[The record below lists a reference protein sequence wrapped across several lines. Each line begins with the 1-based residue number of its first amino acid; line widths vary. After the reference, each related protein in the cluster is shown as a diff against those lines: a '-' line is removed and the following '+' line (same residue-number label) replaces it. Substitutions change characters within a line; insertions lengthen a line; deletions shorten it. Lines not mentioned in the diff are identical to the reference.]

1 MILKDRVAI
10 LVKEKLQEEDY
21 FLVSLKVSVTNDI
34 TILFDSMKG
43 VSFKDCLNLSRYIEQ
58 NLDREIED
66 YSLNVSSPGLGTPFQ
81 VKEQYLKNTGREIK
95 IITKEGRRL
104 KGILISYGK
113 DLVIQKY
120 NKSNNI
126 EDIRIDLEQIKETK
140 LVVKFK

>member
-1 MILKDRVAI
+1 MILKDRVAV

-43 VSFKDCLNLSRYIEQ
+43 VSFKDCLNLSRYIDQ

-81 VKEQYLKNTGREIK
+81 VKEQYLKNIGREIK

-113 DLVIQKY
+113 GLVIQKY

>member
-10 LVKEKLQEEDY
+10 LVKENLQEEDC

-34 TILFDSMKG
+34 TILFDSTKG

-81 VKEQYLKNTGREIK
+81 VKEQYLKNIGREIK
-95 IITKEGRRL
+95 IITKEGNRI
-104 KGILISYGK
+104 KGILISYGT
-113 DLVIQKY
+113 DLVIQKN
-120 NKSNNI
+120 NKSKNRD
-126 EDIRIDLEQIKETK
+126 DIRIAHEQIKETK

>member
-10 LVKEKLQEEDY
+10 LVKENLQEEDC

-34 TILFDSMKG
+34 TILFDSTKG

-66 YSLNVSSPGLGTPFQ
+66 YRLNVASPGLCTPIQ
-81 VKEQYLKNTGREIK
+81 VKEQYLKNIGREIK
-95 IITKEGRRL
+95 IITKEGNRI
-104 KGILISYGK
+104 KGILISYGT
-113 DLVIQKY
+113 DLVIQKN
-120 NKSNNI
+120 NKSKNR
-126 EDIRIDLEQIKETK
+126 EDIRIAHEQIKETK

>member
-81 VKEQYLKNTGREIK
+81 VKEQYLKNIGREIK

-104 KGILISYGK
+104 KGILISYGEG
-113 DLVIQKY
+113 LVIQRY
-120 NKSNNI
+120 NKFNNI

>member
-81 VKEQYLKNTGREIK
+81 VKEQYLKNIGREIK

-104 KGILISYGK
+104 KGILISYGEG
-113 DLVIQKY
+113 LVIQKY
-120 NKSNNI
+120 NKFNNI

>member
-1 MILKDRVAI
+1 MILKDRFAI

-81 VKEQYLKNTGREIK
+81 VKEQYLKNIGREIK

-104 KGILISYGK
+104 KGILISYGEG
-113 DLVIQKY
+113 LVIQRY
-120 NKSNNI
+120 NKFNNI

>member
-10 LVKEKLQEEDY
+10 LVKENLQEEDC

-34 TILFDSMKG
+34 TILFDSTKG

-81 VKEQYLKNTGREIK
+81 VKEQYLKNIGREIK
-95 IITKEGRRL
+95 IITKEGNRI
-104 KGILISYGK
+104 KGILISYGT
-113 DLVIQKY
+113 DLVIQKN
-120 NKSNNI
+120 NKSKNR
-126 EDIRIDLEQIKETK
+126 EDIRIAHEQIKETK